1 MENINENSVSIES
14 LVKDMDDESFFFFSL
29 ISLFLL
35 EPQIMKRAEEITQK
49 NQIHPQ

>member
-1 MENINENSVSIES
+1 MEDMNENNISIES

-35 EPQIMKRAEEITQK
+35 EPQIMKRAEKITQR
-49 NQIHPQ
+49 NQTNPQ